1 MQVRKNDVPEFD
13 RCIPEGAVAKVMR
26 PSVNGRVKFSRIPV
40 RRRQL
45 KFEIRNF
52 VDWIS
57 RIWAS
62 EQEAFE
68 KNPSYFRFFSEDR
81 TALLVVGID
90 GEDIVHAEIGTKEQ
104 IEMLKRHV
112 AEHSPVPPD
121 AELLKRGGSELRE

>member
-1 MQVRKNDVPEFD
+1 MKRSDIPEFD
-13 RCIPEGAVAKVMR
+13 HCPPLRRSGCKVLR
-26 PSVNGRVKFSRIPV
+26 PSVNGRVKFSRIPI

-52 VDWIS
+52 VDWIN

-68 KNPSYFRFFSEDR
+68 KDPNYFRFFSEDR
-81 TALLVVGID
+81 TALLIVGID
-90 GEDIVHAEIGTKEQ
+90 GEDIVHAEIGTKEN

-112 AEHSPVPPD
+112 AEEDTALLD
-121 AELLKRGGSELRE
+121 AENP

>member
-1 MQVRKNDVPEFD
+1 MQIKRNNIPEFD
-13 RCIPEGAVAKVMR
+13 RCLPEGAVAKVLR
-26 PSVNGRVKFSRIPV
+26 PSVNGRVKFSRIPI

-52 VDWIS
+52 IDWIN

-68 KNPSYFRFFSEDR
+68 KDPNYFRFFSEDR
-81 TALLVVGID
+81 TALLIVGID
-90 GEDIVHAEIGTKEQ
+90 GEDIVHAEIGTKEN

-112 AEHSPVPPD
+112 AEEGTALHD
-121 AELLKRGGSELRE
+121 AENP